1 MIDRHKKILDVL
13 ATKDNVSVAE
23 LSKILSVSEV
33 TIRADLTSLAEE
45 GKVQRIH
52 GGAQLLEE
60 RVRQEHSFQIRR
72 NQNSDSKI
80 KIGKYAAQFVDSLDS
95 ILLDSSTTVLAM
107 AKALRDRNDLKE
119 TTVIPTGVWTAIEL
133 MSCANI
139 NVLMPSGY
147 LRSISGSIT
156 GLPTSEFFENLNIQK
171 AFLGAWGVSIEH
183 GLTDSHLLEIELKK
197 MIIKKAREV
206 IILVDGS
213 KFLQNGLA
221 SYSNLR
227 NISKIITDNK
237 APKNI
242 IKKIKS
248 LGIDVHIVE

>member
-1 MIDRHKKILDVL
+1 MLDRHRKILEIL
-13 ATKDNVSVAE
+13 AEKDNISVAE
-23 LSKILSVSEV
+23 LSKMLSVSEV
-33 TIRADLTSLAEE
+33 TIRADLTALADE
-45 GKVQRIH
+45 GKVQRVH

-72 NQNSDSKI
+72 NQNAERKQ
-80 KIGKYAAQFVDSLDS
+80 KIGKYAAQFVESLDS

-107 AKALRDRNDLKE
+107 AKALRDRTDLKE
-119 TTVIPTGVWTAIEL
+119 TTVIPTGIWTAIEL
-133 MSCANI
+133 MSCQNI

-171 AFLGAWGVSIEH
+171 AFLGAWGVSIKH

-197 MIIKKAREV
+197 MIIRKAQEV

-213 KFLQNGLA
+213 KFIQNGLA
-221 SYSNLR
+221 AYSDIKNVL
-227 NISKIITDNK
+227 KIVTDKN
-237 APKNI
+237 APKSVL
-242 IKKIKS
+242 KEIKS
-248 LGIDVHIVE
+248 LGIEVHIVD

>member
-213 KFLQNGLA
+213 KFMQNGLA
-221 SYSNLR
+221 SYSNLK

>member
-1 MIDRHKKILDVL
+1 MLDRHRKILEIL
-13 ATKDNVSVAE
+13 AEKNNISVAE
-23 LSKILSVSEV
+23 LSKLLSVSEV
-33 TIRADLTSLAEE
+33 TIRADLTVLAEE

-60 RVRQEHSFQIRR
+60 RIRQEHSFQIRR
-72 NQNSDSKI
+72 NQNSESKL

-107 AKALRDRNDLKE
+107 AKALRDRTDIKE
-119 TTVIPTGVWTAIEL
+119 TTVIPTGIWTAIEL
-133 MSCANI
+133 MSCQNI
-139 NVLMPSGY
+139 NVLVPSGY

-171 AFLGAWGVSIEH
+171 AFLGAWGVSIEY

-197 MIIKKAREV
+197 MIIKKAKEV

-213 KFLQNGLA
+213 KFMQNGLA
-221 SYSNLR
+221 SYSNIKD
-227 NISKIITDNK
+227 ISKIITDKN

-242 IKKIKS
+242 LKEIKS
-248 LGIDVHIVE
+248 LGVDVHIVE

>member
-13 ATKDNVSVAE
+13 AAKDNVSVAE

-72 NQNSDSKI
+72 DQNSDSKI

-133 MSCANI
+133 MSCSNI

-183 GLTDSHLLEIELKK
+183 GVTDSDLLEIELKK
-197 MIIKKAREV
+197 MIMKKAREV

-248 LGIDVHIVE
+248 LRIDVHIVE

>member
-1 MIDRHKKILDVL
+1 MLDRHRKILENL
-13 ATKDNVSVAE
+13 AEKDNVSVAE
-23 LSKILSVSEV
+23 LSKLLSVSEV
-33 TIRADLTSLAEE
+33 TIRADLTALAEE
-45 GKVQRIH
+45 GKVQRVH

-72 NQNSDSKI
+72 NQNSESKL

-107 AKALRDRNDLKE
+107 AKALRDRDDLRD
-119 TTVIPTGVWTAIEL
+119 TTVIPTGIWTAIEL
-133 MSCANI
+133 MSYQNI

-171 AFLGAWGVSIEH
+171 AFLGAWGVSIEQ

-197 MIIKKAREV
+197 MIIKKAKEV

-213 KFLQNGLA
+213 KFSQNGLA
-221 SYSNLR
+221 SYSDIK
-227 NISKIITDNK
+227 NISKIITDKN
-237 APKNI
+237 APVNVLKE
-242 IKKIKS
+242 IKT
-248 LGIDVHIVE
+248 LGIDIHVVE

>member
-1 MIDRHKKILDVL
+1 MIDRHKKILEVL
-13 ATKDNVSVAE
+13 AANDNVLVAE

-33 TIRADLTSLAEE
+33 TIRADLTTLAEE
-45 GKVQRIH
+45 GKVQRVH

-72 NQNSDSKI
+72 NQNSDSKMR
-80 KIGKYAAQFVDSLDS
+80 IGKYAAQFVDSLDS
-95 ILLDSSTTVLAM
+95 ILLDSSTTVLSM
-107 AKALRDRNDLKE
+107 AKALRNRADLKE
-119 TTVIPTGVWTAIEL
+119 TTVIPTGIWTGIEL
-133 MSCANI
+133 MSCSNFS
-139 NVLMPSGY
+139 VLMPSGY
-147 LRSISGSIT
+147 LRNVSGSIT

-197 MIIKKAREV
+197 MIVKKAKEV

-213 KFLQNGLA
+213 KFQQNGLA
-221 SYSNLR
+221 SYSGIKNV
-227 NISKIITDNK
+227 SKIITDNN

-248 LGIDVHIVE
+248 LGIDVHIT

>member
-206 IILVDGS
+206 IIVVDGS

-221 SYSNLR
+221 SYSNLK